1 MTQAL
6 PKERTEEKRNNAG
19 TKWIRP
25 VVWGLVAVALLA
37 PAVAMQFT
45 DEVQWTLRDFVA
57 AACMLIGAGAALEIL
72 FRVNH
77 LAAYRFGALLAVF
90 AALLLAWANAAVG
103 LVGSGPNAANVGYGV
118 LLGVAVVC
126 ACAVRFRPAGM
137 ARSMAVVAFGQVL
150 VTVLA
155 FAGGLVQPHEQRAV
169 LAGNLVLALLW
180 AASALL
186 FRVSAR

>member
-1 MTQAL
+1 
-6 PKERTEEKRNNAG
+6 
-19 TKWIRP
+19 
-25 VVWGLVAVALLA
+25 
-37 PAVAMQFT
+37 
-45 DEVQWTLRDFVA
+45 
-57 AACMLIGAGAALEIL
+57 MLIGVGAALEIL

-126 ACAVRFRPAGM
+126 ACALRFRSAGM

-155 FAGGLVQPHEQRAV
+155 FAVGLVQPHEQRAV
-169 LAGNLVLALLW
+169 LAGNLVFALLW

-186 FRVSAR
+186 FRASAR